1 MSLDIPSIQQI
12 DGSGLRFAIIASRYN
27 EALVD
32 SLVQHA
38 SATITAAGAEAPL
51 IERVPGAAE
60 LPYAASAV
68 ANHSQFDAI
77 IVIGVVIA
85 GDTNHHEIIGDST
98 ATALLNVSIAQK
110 VPVINGILVVK
121 DRAQAEAR
129 AGETII
135 YTKME
140 DNQPVTRRSQRRENR
155 MCTVQFLYQW
165 ESNKPKVLADDVC
178 QFFENQ
184 EEDRAYYAF
193 AEELALGTIE
203 NVEVIDGHINEHANN
218 WTFDRIAKVDLAI
231 LRLAIY
237 ELLYRTDIP
246 PIVSINEAIDL
257 SKVFS
262 NPDSKRFINGI
273 LDKMKDKIT
282 RPLRKAAD

>member
-1 MSLDIPSIQQI
+1 
-12 DGSGLRFAIIASRYN
+12 
-27 EALVD
+27 
-32 SLVQHA
+32 
-38 SATITAAGAEAPL
+38 
-51 IERVPGAAE
+51 
-60 LPYAASAV
+60 
-68 ANHSQFDAI
+68 
-77 IVIGVVIA
+77 
-85 GDTNHHEIIGDST
+85 
-98 ATALLNVSIAQK
+98 
-110 VPVINGILVVK
+110 
-121 DRAQAEAR
+121 
-129 AGETII
+129 
-135 YTKME
+135 ME
-140 DNQPVTRRSQRRENR
+140 DNEPVTRRSQRRENR
-155 MCTVQFLYQW
+155 MSTVQFLYQW
-165 ESNKPKVLADDVC
+165 ESNKPEVLADDVC

-203 NVEVIDGHINEHANN
+203 NIEVIDGHINEHANN

-257 SKVFS
+257 SKIFS

>member
-1 MSLDIPSIQQI
+1 
-12 DGSGLRFAIIASRYN
+12 
-27 EALVD
+27 
-32 SLVQHA
+32 
-38 SATITAAGAEAPL
+38 
-51 IERVPGAAE
+51 
-60 LPYAASAV
+60 
-68 ANHSQFDAI
+68 
-77 IVIGVVIA
+77 
-85 GDTNHHEIIGDST
+85 
-98 ATALLNVSIAQK
+98 
-110 VPVINGILVVK
+110 
-121 DRAQAEAR
+121 
-129 AGETII
+129 
-135 YTKME
+135 ME

-178 QFFENQ
+178 QFFENL

>member
-1 MSLDIPSIQQI
+1 
-12 DGSGLRFAIIASRYN
+12 
-27 EALVD
+27 
-32 SLVQHA
+32 
-38 SATITAAGAEAPL
+38 
-51 IERVPGAAE
+51 
-60 LPYAASAV
+60 
-68 ANHSQFDAI
+68 
-77 IVIGVVIA
+77 
-85 GDTNHHEIIGDST
+85 
-98 ATALLNVSIAQK
+98 
-110 VPVINGILVVK
+110 
-121 DRAQAEAR
+121 
-129 AGETII
+129 
-135 YTKME
+135 ME
-140 DNQPVTRRSQRRENR
+140 DNEPVTRRSQRRENR
-155 MCTVQFLYQW
+155 MSTVQFLYQW
-165 ESNKPKVLADDVC
+165 ESNKPEVLADDLC

-203 NVEVIDGHINEHANN
+203 NIEVIDTHIAEHAKN

-237 ELLYRTDIP
+237 ELLHRTDIP